1 MLPPRSS
8 PCFLPWSHSYAQ
20 ATLSSCRCYCRPPQH
35 ISFLRD
41 QSNHF
46 DGRFCL
52 PLTHS
57 SILDLW
63 IPTGSFVVSG
73 FALLWPVENPSAK
86 TCNSYPVLL
95 NMSLVA
101 KTHPICFIKYQ
112 TASDAFPAIVLPP
125 TTVSI
130 RFFPSNYS
138 FSCSS
143 IVTLLSEFL
152 GVMMIILLISIFLV
166 ETADSFS
173 CRSARHPLVDLIQIP

>member
-8 PCFLPWSHSYAQ
+8 PCFLSWSHSHAQ
-20 ATLSSCRCYCRPPQH
+20 ATLSRCRCYCRPPQH

-46 DGRFCL
+46 DGMFCL
-52 PLTHS
+52 PLMHS

-63 IPTGSFVVSG
+63 IPTGLFVVSG

-95 NMSLVA
+95 NMSLWPKSIPFVSSN
-101 KTHPICFIKYQ
+101 IKLSQ
-112 TASDAFPAIVLPP
+112 MPSLQSFCPL

-130 RFFPSNYS
+130 RFFS
-138 FSCSS
+138 
-143 IVTLLSEFL
+143 
-152 GVMMIILLISIFLV
+152 
-166 ETADSFS
+166 
-173 CRSARHPLVDLIQIP
+173 